1 MLSPL
6 VKSRLLHRWRWQK
19 WDKQIFL
26 QWSVW
31 NSGPENNPPLLP
43 LQTRSAWP
51 RNQSNSAMAEIPHD
65 MHCKTEYNITNKQ
78 PFRTF
83 QLGINYLMTQTR
95 VFILRA
101 GHTANLR
108 AVRISLSSWFVH
120 LEEGFSYWKISDQK
134 GCAWENQMPPWWKLW
149 WNPPLKLKIST
160 SLNRG
165 LDQSN
170 CNQTKINIQGQLVVS
185 CVRWSNSEKT
195 CFHMNINL
203 TLTSENASR
212 CMLKPTF
219 SWWTWSWSLLQL
231 SVEQGVTKL
240 WWQSFRLTVLP
251 QTTFLVS
258 SDNNIVA
265 YNFLCF
271 TANDFKGR

>member
-31 NSGPENNPPLLP
+31 SSGPENNPPLLP

-83 QLGINYLMTQTR
+83 QLGTNYLMTQTR
-95 VFILRA
+95 VFIWRA
-101 GHTANLR
+101 WHTANLR

-120 LEEGFSYWKISDQK
+120 LQERFSYWKISDQK
-134 GCAWENQMPPWWKLW
+134 GCAWENQMPPWWKL
-149 WNPPLKLKIST
+149 
-160 SLNRG
+160 
-165 LDQSN
+165 
-170 CNQTKINIQGQLVVS
+170 
-185 CVRWSNSEKT
+185 
-195 CFHMNINL
+195 
-203 TLTSENASR
+203 
-212 CMLKPTF
+212 
-219 SWWTWSWSLLQL
+219 
-231 SVEQGVTKL
+231 
-240 WWQSFRLTVLP
+240 
-251 QTTFLVS
+251 
-258 SDNNIVA
+258 
-265 YNFLCF
+265 
-271 TANDFKGR
+271 

>member
-31 NSGPENNPPLLP
+31 SSGPENNPPLLP

-101 GHTANLR
+101 GTPQIYGLWGYHCLPGLFILKRVFPTEKFQIKKVVPEKTKCLPGENFDETPHSNSKFQQVWTVVWIKAIVTKPKSTFKANLCCL
-108 AVRISLSSWFVH
+108 VLGGQTV
-120 LEEGFSYWKISDQK
+120 K
-134 GCAWENQMPPWWKLW
+134 KLVFIW
-149 WNPPLKLKIST
+149 I
-160 SLNRG
+160 
-165 LDQSN
+165 
-170 CNQTKINIQGQLVVS
+170 
-185 CVRWSNSEKT
+185 
-195 CFHMNINL
+195 
-203 TLTSENASR
+203 
-212 CMLKPTF
+212 
-219 SWWTWSWSLLQL
+219 
-231 SVEQGVTKL
+231 
-240 WWQSFRLTVLP
+240 
-251 QTTFLVS
+251 
-258 SDNNIVA
+258 
-265 YNFLCF
+265 
-271 TANDFKGR
+271 